1 MRLHLGQVSLG
12 RTAPGRHRLVRC
24 RRHTTIALRRT
35 ISSWSC
41 ANADWI
47 ADGCCLASSHGF
59 GVGFASAICGPYSC
73 HPVAGGTCVIGGI
86 SSPARLDS
94 LWAAYGAA
102 VAAAV
107 IEETG
112 ADDME

>member
-1 MRLHLGQVSLG
+1 M
-12 RTAPGRHRLVRC
+12 
-24 RRHTTIALRRT
+24 
-35 ISSWSC
+35 
-41 ANADWI
+41 
-47 ADGCCLASSHGF
+47 
-59 GVGFASAICGPYSC
+59 
-73 HPVAGGTCVIGGI
+73 IGGI

>member
-1 MRLHLGQVSLG
+1 M
-12 RTAPGRHRLVRC
+12 
-24 RRHTTIALRRT
+24 
-35 ISSWSC
+35 
-41 ANADWI
+41 
-47 ADGCCLASSHGF
+47 
-59 GVGFASAICGPYSC
+59 
-73 HPVAGGTCVIGGI
+73 IGGI

-102 VAAAV
+102 AAV